1 MTIFHKTFPAKHAL
15 AIAAMIFAG
24 TAVPAVAQQSM
35 QPVQSVPTV
44 QSPQLTRMDRSFVTD
59 MLQETRAQLA
69 LAQLARQRSS
79 SVSTVRA
86 ANAINSEWTSL
97 RARLTSLAVA
107 DAAPVRGALSTTQH
121 AELWHLGQTPKARF
135 DRAFLLDAQRGNDL
149 AFNRIRAEDIT
160 SNAQIRQFLD
170 EARPLISG
178 YQAMLTAD
186 LGQFPTT
193 GLLPMN
199 GSIGATVQ

>member
-1 MTIFHKTFPAKHAL
+1 MTIFHQTFSARHAL
-15 AIAAMIFAG
+15 AIATMIFAG
-24 TAVPAVAQQSM
+24 TAVPAVAQQSI
-35 QPVQSVPTV
+35 QSGPTM

-79 SVSTVRA
+79 SVSTARA
-86 ANAINSEWTSL
+86 ANAISSEWTSL

-107 DAAPVRGALSTTQH
+107 DAAPVRGALSTTQYD
-121 AELWHLGQTPKARF
+121 ELWHLGQTPKARF
-135 DRAFLLDAQRGNDL
+135 DRAFLRDAQRGNDL
-149 AFNRIRAEDIT
+149 AFNRIREEDIT
-160 SNAQIRQFLD
+160 SNAQIQRFLD

-178 YQAMLTAD
+178 YQAMLTAN
-186 LGQFPTT
+186 LGQLPAT
-193 GLLPMN
+193 GHLPMN